1 MTATYPE
8 VRLNEA
14 GELMLETARGPRR
27 VRAFRSFPWT
37 APEKFIVLRE
47 DVEEDPEELATIA
60 DLADLP
66 AEARAVIEAWLAR
79 HTFIP
84 KITRVLVV
92 KSGNNALLFH
102 LETDRGERRIKVM
115 EREDMRPLADG
126 RTLIRDASG
135 VVYELPPMHTLDHHS
150 QEQLRLVL

>member
-1 MTATYPE
+1 M
-8 VRLNEA
+8 
-14 GELMLETARGPRR
+14 
-27 VRAFRSFPWT
+27 
-37 APEKFIVLRE
+37 
-47 DVEEDPEELATIA
+47 
-60 DLADLP
+60 
-66 AEARAVIEAWLAR
+66 IEAWLER

-84 KITRVLVV
+84 KITCVLVV